1 MPCAEPKKVTFH
13 CPPKLANRIE
23 ALRLTLERE
32 TRLPHVTTTAALVV
46 ALDRGLEAIDDDQD

>member
-1 MPCAEPKKVTFH
+1 MACAEAKKLTFH

-23 ALRLTLERE
+23 ELRLNLERE

-46 ALDRGLEAIDDDQD
+46 ALDRGLEAIEEDQG